1 MDPALEKK
9 LEKIKTQLVIK
20 HAFFGVLLSMLDM
33 TEDGSIPTMGTD
45 GARLVYNKKFVM
57 DLPDAQLRFVLMH
70 EIMHIAYMHC
80 GNERMLDRDPRK
92 WNYACDFVINLELE
106 DLCKRSEDYQM
117 MPGILVDHKYNNMI
131 AEQVYKQLPE
141 NPNYRFAIGRG
152 SCPKCGGTGQHQDK
166 CPKCGGTGVDF
177 ADCPSCG
184 GTGQK
189 NGQDC
194 PDCGGSGTEKQVC
207 GTCGGSGGVGP
218 QKPCDCGGQSGGYH
232 EGDLLRPAEP
242 DVLEEMKDKVVQ
254 AYEAT
259 KKTQGY
265 MPAGLARAIQ
275 GLTKSKIPWQKVFH
289 RFVGNALAKDDYS
302 YARPNRRYL
311 SQDLYLPD
319 LRNHIVGNVII
330 GVDTSGSI
338 GNSELVQFC
347 AELKKI
353 SYSVEETTVIT
364 CDAAVHEVVKI
375 NKMEEFLTKVKFKGG
390 GGTDFRPVF
399 NYVQKHRMQ
408 PEILIYLTDSYG
420 TFPETRPRYPVIWI
434 LTDKNGEGNI
444 PWGEKAVIP
453 NVAK

>member
-1 MDPALEKK
+1 
-9 LEKIKTQLVIK
+9 
-20 HAFFGVLLSMLDM
+20 
-33 TEDGSIPTMGTD
+33 
-45 GARLVYNKKFVM
+45 
-57 DLPDAQLRFVLMH
+57 
-70 EIMHIAYMHC
+70 
-80 GNERMLDRDPRK
+80 
-92 WNYACDFVINLELE
+92 
-106 DLCKRSEDYQM
+106 
-117 MPGILVDHKYNNMI
+117 
-131 AEQVYKQLPE
+131 
-141 NPNYRFAIGRG
+141 
-152 SCPKCGGTGQHQDK
+152 
-166 CPKCGGTGVDF
+166 
-177 ADCPSCG
+177 
-184 GTGQK
+184 
-189 NGQDC
+189 
-194 PDCGGSGTEKQVC
+194 
-207 GTCGGSGGVGP
+207 
-218 QKPCDCGGQSGGYH
+218 
-232 EGDLLRPAEP
+232 
-242 DVLEEMKDKVVQ
+242 MKDKVVQ

-265 MPAGLARAIQ
+265 MPTGLARAIQ

-311 SQDLYLPD
+311 SQELYLPD

-420 TFPETRPRYPVIWI
+420 TFPERPPKFPVIWI